1 MVMNVNWTIMV
12 IILQYIQILSLYN
25 VNLEIVLNVSYI
37 LLFHH

>member
-1 MVMNVNWTIMV
+1 MLTKFIVV
-12 IILQYIQILSLYN
+12 IILQYIQILSLYT